1 MKKAKGVPEGERTIV
16 LRQMKVRTALK
27 GDFSWINNKNTD
39 EEDEEEEG
47 LARDVPV
54 KASYSNG
61 VSSAPSDSSSTS
73 ESSPTSQKPSPLGYI
88 IRGVFTKTND
98 TTQASPTS
106 ASSYGYSESVRS
118 SNTSTP
124 QYSPLNKK
132 SSEHYKKIAPHSVRS
147 KAVSP
152 APEEPPSST
161 EERTKRTEA
170 ASSVIKSSASKERS
184 YVLSAVNKYGRS
196 EKLDSPSKDP
206 SFSFVA
212 KRVEINDE
220 EPEEDSD
227 TSPQIA
233 PKSSLNPVL
242 TQKPTP
248 APRKLGPSTETKT
261 QTTITIKETAKEPPK
276 TPFLTETKTMST
288 ETKTQTTVTKKE
300 TVFDTPKNTFSTE
313 SKSPSTETK
322 TQTTVTKETVFDIP
336 KNPIST
342 ESKTKSS
349 QDTKS
354 LWDKWDKPAATETT
368 ITTVTEKSSQGTKSA
383 WDKWDVPAA
392 TEITTTTITEKSSQD
407 TKSLRDKWD
416 LPAATE
422 TTTTTVTEK
431 SSQDTKSL
439 WDKWDKPAATETAIT
454 TVTEKSPSTETKT
467 QTTITIKE
475 TAKEPPKTPFLTETK
490 TKSPSTETKT
500 QTTVTKKET
509 VFDTPENTFSTES
522 KSPSTETKTQTTVT
536 KETVFDIPKNPISTE
551 SKTKSSRT
559 ETITQ
564 TTMTKKETVS
574 ETPKPLTEPETK
586 SSQDTKSLWDKCDLS
601 VPTETTTTTVT
612 EKSSQDTK
620 SLWDK
625 WDKPAA
631 TETAITTVTEKSSHD
646 TKSAWDKWDVPA
658 ATEITTTTITEKSS
672 QDTKSLWDKWDKPAA
687 TETAITTVTEQSSQ
701 GTKSA
706 WDKWDVPAATE
717 ITTTTITEKR
727 EADIV
732 IPTWGVMDTTKN
744 MSVSTQHQSP
754 STEIQ
759 TQTTVTKKETVFE
772 TEPVTKSA
780 FKIAKETKQ
789 DPPTASDLISFGME
803 ENSTVTTIHTTKYQT
818 EDPVH
823 KTFDSSGLTNITT
836 DTTTHWS
843 ETPDPEHKKL
853 VMVKEYVNSTGF
865 NPSEYSSINKYDDI
879 TYSRS
884 NYSYSSPSAMYRS
897 PGTSCTYCGEMVGDD
912 ARITIEHLNIYSHPS
927 CFKCGVCS
935 KPMGE
940 LLESMYIHSGQV
952 HCDSCYDKVF

>member
-1 MKKAKGVPEGERTIV
+1 MKKAKGVPEGDRTIV

-73 ESSPTSQKPSPLGYI
+73 ESSLTSQKPSPSGYI

-106 ASSYGYSESVRS
+106 ASSYGCSESVRS
-118 SNTSTP
+118 SSTSTP

-227 TSPQIA
+227 TSPRIA
-233 PKSSLNPVL
+233 PKSSLNSAL
-242 TQKPTP
+242 KQKPTA
-248 APRKLGPSTETKT
+248 APRKLSPSTETKT
-261 QTTITIKETAKEPPK
+261 QTTITIKETEKEPPK
-276 TPFLTETKTMST
+276 TPSLTETKTKSPST
-288 ETKTQTTVTKKE
+288 ETKTQTTDTKKE
-300 TVFDTPKNTFSTE
+300 TVFDTPKNTFLTE

-322 TQTTVTKETVFDIP
+322 TQTTVTKETVFDTP

-368 ITTVTEKSSQGTKSA
+368 TTTVTEKSSHDTKSA
-383 WDKWDVPAA
+383 WNKWDVPAA

-439 WDKWDKPAATETAIT
+439 WDKWDKPAATETTIT

-475 TAKEPPKTPFLTETK
+475 TAKEPPKTPSLTETK

-500 QTTVTKKET
+500 QTTDTKKET
-509 VFDTPENTFSTES
+509 VFDTPKDTFLTES

-551 SKTKSSRT
+551 SKTKSSST

-586 SSQDTKSLWDKCDLS
+586 SSQDTKSLWDQWDLS
-601 VPTETTTTTVT
+601 APTETITTTVT

-631 TETAITTVTEKSSHD
+631 TETAITAVTEKSSHD
-646 TKSAWDKWDVPA
+646 
-658 ATEITTTTITEKSS
+658 
-672 QDTKSLWDKWDKPAA
+672 
-687 TETAITTVTEQSSQ
+687 
-701 GTKSA
+701 TKSA

-732 IPTWGVMDTTKN
+732 IPTWGVMDTNKN

>member
-1 MKKAKGVPEGERTIV
+1 MKKAKGVPEGDRTIV

-73 ESSPTSQKPSPLGYI
+73 ESSLTSQKPSPSGYI

-106 ASSYGYSESVRS
+106 ASSYGCSESVRS
-118 SNTSTP
+118 SSTSTP

-227 TSPQIA
+227 TSPRIA
-233 PKSSLNPVL
+233 PKSSLNSAL
-242 TQKPTP
+242 KQKPTA
-248 APRKLGPSTETKT
+248 APRKLSPSTETKTQTTITIKETEKEPPKTPSLTETKTKSPSTETKTQTTDTKKETVFDTPKNTFLTESKSPSTETKT

-276 TPFLTETKTMST
+276 TPSLTETKTKSPST
-288 ETKTQTTVTKKE
+288 ETKTQTTDTKKE
-300 TVFDTPKNTFSTE
+300 TVFDTPKDTFLTE

-349 QDTKS
+349 S
-354 LWDKWDKPAATETT
+354 
-368 ITTVTEKSSQGTKSA
+368 
-383 WDKWDVPAA
+383 
-392 TEITTTTITEKSSQD
+392 
-407 TKSLRDKWD
+407 
-416 LPAATE
+416 
-422 TTTTTVTEK
+422 
-431 SSQDTKSL
+431 
-439 WDKWDKPAATETAIT
+439 
-454 TVTEKSPSTETKT
+454 
-467 QTTITIKE
+467 
-475 TAKEPPKTPFLTETK
+475 
-490 TKSPSTETKT
+490 
-500 QTTVTKKET
+500 
-509 VFDTPENTFSTES
+509 
-522 KSPSTETKTQTTVT
+522 
-536 KETVFDIPKNPISTE
+536 
-551 SKTKSSRT
+551 T

-586 SSQDTKSLWDKCDLS
+586 SSQDTKSLWDQWDLS
-601 VPTETTTTTVT
+601 APTETITTTVT

-687 TETAITTVTEQSSQ
+687 TETAITAVTEKSSHD
-701 GTKSA
+701 TKSA

-732 IPTWGVMDTTKN
+732 IPTWGVMDTNKN

>member
-276 TPFLTETKTMST
+276 TPFLTETKTM
-288 ETKTQTTVTKKE
+288 
-300 TVFDTPKNTFSTE
+300 
-313 SKSPSTETK
+313 
-322 TQTTVTKETVFDIP
+322 
-336 KNPIST
+336 
-342 ESKTKSS
+342 
-349 QDTKS
+349 
-354 LWDKWDKPAATETT
+354 
-368 ITTVTEKSSQGTKSA
+368 
-383 WDKWDVPAA
+383 
-392 TEITTTTITEKSSQD
+392 
-407 TKSLRDKWD
+407 
-416 LPAATE
+416 
-422 TTTTTVTEK
+422 
-431 SSQDTKSL
+431 
-439 WDKWDKPAATETAIT
+439 
-454 TVTEKSPSTETKT
+454 SPSTETKT

>member
-1 MKKAKGVPEGERTIV
+1 MQKAKGVPEGDRTIV

-73 ESSPTSQKPSPLGYI
+73 ESSPTSQKPSPSGYI

-106 ASSYGYSESVRS
+106 GSSYGYSESVRS

-233 PKSSLNPVL
+233 PKSSLNPAL
-242 TQKPTP
+242 KQNPTA
-248 APRKLGPSTETKT
+248 APRKLSPSTETKT
-261 QTTITIKETAKEPPK
+261 QTTITIKKTANEPPK
-276 TPFLTETKTMST
+276 TPFLTETKTKSPST
-288 ETKTQTTVTKKE
+288 ETQTQTTVMKKE

-354 LWDKWDKPAATETT
+354 LWEMWDKPAATETT

-407 TKSLRDKWD
+407 TKSLLDKWD

-422 TTTTTVTEK
+422 TTTTTVIEK
-431 SSQDTKSL
+431 SSQDTKSP
-439 WDKWDKPAATETAIT
+439 WDKWDKPAATGTAIT

-467 QTTITIKE
+467 QTVITIKE

-500 QTTVTKKET
+500 QTTVMKKET
-509 VFDTPENTFSTES
+509 VFDTPKNTFSTES

-551 SKTKSSRT
+551 SKTNSLQDTKSPWDKWDKPAAT
-559 ETITQ
+559 ETTIT
-564 TTMTKKETVS
+564 TV
-574 ETPKPLTEPETK
+574 TEK
-586 SSQDTKSLWDKCDLS
+586 SSQDTKSAWDKWD
-601 VPTETTTTTVT
+601 VPSATEITTTTIT

-658 ATEITTTTITEKSS
+658 ATEITTTTITEK
-672 QDTKSLWDKWDKPAA
+672 
-687 TETAITTVTEQSSQ
+687 
-701 GTKSA
+701 
-706 WDKWDVPAATE
+706 
-717 ITTTTITEKR
+717 R

-732 IPTWGVMDTTKN
+732 IPTWGVMETTK
-744 MSVSTQHQSP
+744 SVSTQHQSP

-772 TEPVTKSA
+772 TQPVTESA

-935 KPMGE
+935 KPMG
-940 LLESMYIHSGQV
+940 LLGMKI
-952 HCDSCYDKVF
+952 